1 MIKEIR
7 LYALLNCLTTIKY
20 VLNSCM
26 FSIFQASNLKIF
38 FRFKKI
44 QNQKSSKSEK
54 MNIGKEKKQKVQHDM
69 KRSLLFKECPDEV
82 VLIILSFCPINDIQ
96 STRIWQTDIVR
107 HSTETT
113 IKLKAAENNNLDNL
127 KWIHSYIG
135 DTEFDEEDDNTE
147 SNCTGK

>member
-1 MIKEIR
+1 
-7 LYALLNCLTTIKY
+7 
-20 VLNSCM
+20 
-26 FSIFQASNLKIF
+26 
-38 FRFKKI
+38 
-44 QNQKSSKSEK
+44 

-113 IKLKAAENNNLDNL
+113 IKLKAAKNNNLDNL
-127 KWIHSYIG
+127 KWIHGYIG
-135 DTEFDEEDDNTE
+135 DTYFPDDDDDEEE
-147 SNCTGK
+147 EENCTGK